1 VTIKEIILLIF
12 IIMWILFALGVLLYT
27 IIKRFSTEEYFL
39 QQYNT
44 ILKFEEEED
53 DTTDNK
59 E

>member
-53 DTTDNK
+53 DTTNNK